1 MRLIKGSRGNNPEF
15 NKIVDGLEDIED
27 EGSQTK
33 IDGGAMEWLEAYA
46 DMQNYYT
53 YLGSLTTPPCSEIV
67 NWIVMK
73 DHVLIGNRQVSKI
86 NYKNCVQ
93 WN

>member
-1 MRLIKGSRGNNPEF
+1 M
-15 NKIVDGLEDIED
+15 DGLEDITE
-27 EGSQTK
+27 EGSETE
-33 IDGGAMEWLEAYA
+33 IGSEAMKWLEAYG

-73 DHVLIGNRQVSKI
+73 EHAIIGQRQVKYYI
-86 NYKNCVQ
+86 MIDQK
-93 WN
+93 